1 MSNKTLGLIGNPL
14 GHSKSPELFMKLA
27 PGVEYNLYELAE
39 VNLQDLARATPN
51 LLGLNVTIPFKEVV
65 IPQLSFIHEAAKE
78 IGAVNTLVK
87 TEDGWHGYN
96 TDYWGFKK
104 SLGPFLKGSHDR
116 ALILGTG
123 GAAKAVK
130 YALEELGVST
140 ALVSRSNERGNVLY
154 EQLTEAAVAHHKLI
168 VNCTPL
174 GTWPEIDGC
183 PEIPFGGVSEGHLV
197 VDLVYNPEETLFLKK
212 AKQNGASTMNGS
224 DMLRLQAEQS
234 LEIWKKH
241 GL

>member
-1 MSNKTLGLIGNPL
+1 MSNKTLGLIGYPL
-14 GHSKSPELFMKLA
+14 GHSKSPELFKKLA
-27 PGVEYNLYELAE
+27 PGVKYNLFEDAE
-39 VNLQDLARATPN
+39 VDLEALTQAKPN
-51 LLGLNVTIPFKEVV
+51 LLGLNVTIPHKETV
-65 IPQLSFIHEAAKE
+65 ISQLSFIHEAAKA

-96 TDYWGFKK
+96 TDCWGFRR

-130 YALEELGVST
+130 YALEDLGIAT
-140 ALVSRSNERGNVLY
+140 ALVSRITGKGDVTY
-154 EQLTEAAVAHHKLI
+154 DQLTEAAIAHHKLI
-168 VNCTPL
+168 VNCTPV
-174 GTWPEIDGC
+174 GTWPKIDDC
-183 PEIPFGGVSEGHLV
+183 PSIPFGGMSEGHFV

-212 AKQNGASTMNGS
+212 AKRSGASILNGS
-224 DMLRLQAEQS
+224 DMLRLQAERS
-234 LEIWKKH
+234 LEIWKEH